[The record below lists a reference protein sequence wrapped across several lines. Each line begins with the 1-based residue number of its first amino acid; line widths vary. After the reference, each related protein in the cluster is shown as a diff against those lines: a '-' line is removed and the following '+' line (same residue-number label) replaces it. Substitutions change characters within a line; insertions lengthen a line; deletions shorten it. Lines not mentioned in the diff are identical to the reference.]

1 MADVPQTYAELRVLL
16 QQQLPK
22 LAAGQQR
29 IAKVL
34 LDDPEG
40 TAFRTIAETARV
52 AEVHESSL
60 VRFATLFGLSGYP
73 ALVGLCRQQLASDA
87 QLVRRL
93 EHAQQHTATGELFSA
108 VVEHDSR
115 NLTRTFARIDHAAWE
130 RAVEL
135 LADAAS
141 VHVLGL
147 RKCFSV
153 AHLASYLLHMVR
165 PRVRQIGAVPGLLV
179 DDLRDIGPGDV
190 LVVVGI
196 RRYTADTVRVL
207 DHARR
212 GGVQTIALTDDPSS
226 PLAAAADIAFYVETG
241 GVTILRSLSAF
252 TSVTQALTTAVA
264 VRRGTSTR
272 AELLTD
278 ESLLDAFGVYA
289 ESAPVLPGPVPADLP
304 GARENPSDRPGSR
317 GSRRAA
323 SGRKRAQP

>member
-1 MADVPQTYAELRVLL
+1 MADVPQTYEQLRGLL
-16 QQQLPK
+16 QQRLPT

-60 VRFATLFGLSGYP
+60 VRFAALFGLSGYP

-93 EHAQQHTATGELFSA
+93 EQAQQHTATGELFTA

-135 LADAAS
+135 LAGATS

-165 PRVRQIGAVPGLLV
+165 PRVRQIGATPGLLV
-179 DDLRDIGPGDV
+179 DDLRDIGPDDV
-190 LVVVGI
+190 LVAVGI

-207 DHARR
+207 EHARR
-212 GGVQTIALTDDPSS
+212 GGVPTIALTDDPSS
-226 PLAAAADIAFYVETG
+226 PLAAAAGIAFYVETG

-252 TSVTQALTTAVA
+252 TSVTQALATAVA

-289 ESAPVLPGPVPADLP
+289 ESAPVLPDPVPAD
-304 GARENPSDRPGSR
+304 PSRTGQDPPDRPGSHR
-317 GSRRAA
+317 SRRT
-323 SGRKRAQP
+323 STGPGRTQS